1 MLTSFDKIPIDSNS
15 DVNEINFNI
24 SFESEIFSIQPN
36 NSIFIPLCSNVFPDP
51 IFIITFPDTVSWSY
65 KHGRDIVSPVLVNI
79 FARFLFG
86 ISSIIM
92 STVGF
97 EKRPENYFD

>member
-1 MLTSFDKIPIDSNS
+1 M
-15 DVNEINFNI
+15 NFN
-24 SFESEIFSIQPN
+24 ESDASVILWITPKS
-36 NSIFIPLCSNVFPDP
+36 SIFIPLCSNVFPDP

-65 KHGRDIVSPVLVNI
+65 KHGRDIVSPVVFNI

>member
-24 SFESEIFSIQPN
+24 SFASEIFSIHPN

-65 KHGRDIVSPVLVNI
+65 KHGRDIVSPVGVNI